1 MKKSCP
7 SQQQQQANSETKEA
21 IHGNAKTQ
29 VVKSSPSSPASPPCS
44 KVGDEAV
51 PTGVD
56 PKQSGNFHSQCQASG
71 SHILATQSKDEARP
85 AAFQASSAEET
96 LDPTKIRPVQ
106 LKKGPTVLVST
117 GNHSRTQPLGDLNG
131 QVPFPSRGNVKQSAN
146 GIQRAK
152 VQDFKASPEAQ
163 ALNHARHKKE
173 KENIPPVLCTEIN
186 RIQDLP
192 EVVTMGKSPEQK
204 LLRALGKL
212 PVCSTA
218 LAQPEATSVPEAV
231 EATGQGNTYNFSNVE
246 ERYHEFMRVSG
257 KATNALE
264 INVLAVSE
272 LFARCVDP
280 NSKNAQSN
288 STNHTSANK
297 DKQHFEQ
304 RDTER
309 SNDFFREYCP
319 APSFDLGI
327 DDLPTRCAD
336 NTAHQH
342 VGSSTFAEHEFKEL
356 PVHNQPIIDITDDD
370 YLLDVEGIDEPCVQA
385 EGNAYQTPEKSSN
398 QGEVGSGSKIYSSSS
413 SGEMHPHQFE
423 RRIIKPPPCKRSP
436 FIDYNEKK
444 VYMSKPKAN
453 RLYASVIL
461 HGRINEEESP
471 DVDTSAR
478 VIEYGKYFVT
488 VRELANSMKKE
499 GFVLSHVM
507 EVGIENIMM
516 NLPPDSKKLVML
528 VRFSVQMQNMELN
541 GKELISR
548 FNKSN
553 RLDRK
558 DMIMFP
564 VLENIDKTKP
574 KTGNHYWIFNVNIR
588 DRRFEALDSWR
599 TLQNKDLDVCA
610 RKMVAS
616 FRSLWEEHY
625 ASSRVS
631 LDDFGLSNID
641 VTKQNNEFDCGVFA
655 LTLANGWE
663 ARVVLNFRAEDIPSI
678 RKQLT
683 NAWEMELHWHSL
695 LV

>member
-1 MKKSCP
+1 MKKSGP

-21 IHGNAKTQ
+21 IHGNAKIE
-29 VVKSSPSSPASPPCS
+29 VVKSTPSSSAAPPCS

-71 SHILATQSKDEARP
+71 SHILATQSKEEARP

-96 LDPTKIRPVQ
+96 LDPTKVRPVQ

-131 QVPFPSRGNVKQSAN
+131 QVPFPSRGNVMQSAN

-152 VQDFKASPEAQ
+152 VQDFKASPEAR
-163 ALNHARHKKE
+163 ALNHAGHKKE
-173 KENIPPVLCTEIN
+173 KENIPPVLCTKIN

-192 EVVTMGKSPEQK
+192 EAVTMGKSPEQK

-212 PVCSTA
+212 PVCSTV

-264 INVLAVSE
+264 INVLAMSE

-288 STNHTSANK
+288 STNHSSANK

-327 DDLPTRCAD
+327 DDLPTRSAD

-370 YLLDVEGIDEPCVQA
+370 YLLDVEGIDEPCVQV

-398 QGEVGSGSKIYSSSS
+398 QGEVGSGSKIYSSSN

-436 FIDYNEKK
+436 FIDYNDKK
-444 VYMSKPKAN
+444 VYMSKPEAN

-471 DVDTSAR
+471 YVDTSAR

-488 VRELANSMKKE
+488 VRKLANSMKKE

-507 EVGIENIMM
+507 EVGIETIMM
-516 NLPPDSKKLVML
+516 NLPPDSKKLVMP

-564 VLENIDKTKP
+564 VLENIYKTKP
-574 KTGNHYWIFNVNIR
+574 KIGNHYWIFNVNIR
-588 DRRFEALDSWR
+588 DRHFEALDSWR
-599 TLQNKDLDVCA
+599 MLKNKALDVCA

-616 FRSLWEEHY
+616 FQSLWEEHY
-625 ASSRVS
+625 TGSRVS
-631 LDDFGLSNID
+631 LDDFGLTNID
-641 VTKQNNEFDCGVFA
+641 VPKQNNEFDCGVFA
-655 LTLANGWE
+655 LMLANGWE
-663 ARVVLNFRAEDIPSI
+663 ARVVPNFRAEDIPSI

-683 NAWEMELHWHSL
+683 NAVASCF
-695 LV
+695 

>member
-1 MKKSCP
+1 MKKSGP
-7 SQQQQQANSETKEA
+7 SQQQQQAISETKEA

-29 VVKSSPSSPASPPCS
+29 VVKSTPSSSVEPPCS
-44 KVGDEAV
+44 KVGDQAV

-56 PKQSGNFHSQCQASG
+56 PKQSGRFHSQCQASG
-71 SHILATQSKDEARP
+71 SHILATQSKEEARP
-85 AAFQASSAEET
+85 AVFQASSVEET
-96 LDPTKIRPVQ
+96 LDPTKVRPVQ
-106 LKKGPTVLVST
+106 FKKGPTVLVST
-117 GNHSRTQPLGDLNG
+117 GNHSGTQPLGDLNG
-131 QVPFPSRGNVKQSAN
+131 QVLPPSRGNVMQSAN

-152 VQDFKASPEAQ
+152 VQDFKASPEAP
-163 ALNHARHKKE
+163 ALNHAGHKKE
-173 KENIPPVLCTEIN
+173 KENIPPVSCMEIK

-192 EVVTMGKSPEQK
+192 EAVTMGKSPEQK

-212 PVCSTA
+212 PVCSTV

-231 EATGQGNTYNFSNVE
+231 EATGQGNIHHFSDVE
-246 ERYHEFMRVSG
+246 ERYHDFMRVSG
-257 KATNALE
+257 KTSNALE
-264 INVLAVSE
+264 INVLDVSE
-272 LFARCVDP
+272 LFARCVDT
-280 NSKNAQSN
+280 NSKNAQYN
-288 STNHTSANK
+288 FINHSSANK

-309 SNDFFREYCP
+309 SNEFFREYCP

-327 DDLPTRCAD
+327 DDLHTRSAD
-336 NTAHQH
+336 NIAHQH
-342 VGSSTFAEHEFKEL
+342 VGSSTFAEHEFEEL
-356 PVHNQPIIDITDDD
+356 PVCNQPIIDITDDD

-398 QGEVGSGSKIYSSSS
+398 QGEVGSISKVYSSSS

-444 VYMSKPKAN
+444 VYMSKPEAN

-461 HGRINEEESP
+461 HGRIDEEESLG
-471 DVDTSAR
+471 VDT
-478 VIEYGKYFVT
+478 
-488 VRELANSMKKE
+488 RELANSMKKE

-507 EVGIENIMM
+507 EVGIETIMM
-516 NLPPDSKKLVML
+516 NLPPDSKKLVMP

-548 FNKSN
+548 FKKSN

-588 DRRFEALDSWR
+588 DQRFETLDSWR
-599 TLQNKDLDVCA
+599 TLKNKALDVCA

-631 LDDFGLSNID
+631 LDDFGLTNID
-641 VTKQNNEFDCGVFA
+641 VPKQNNESDCGVFA

-663 ARVVLNFRAEDIPSI
+663 ARAVPNFTAEDIPSI

-683 NAWEMELHWHSL
+683 NTWVDNANNKAPWKTILKL
-695 LV
+695 A